1 MGIKGLMG
9 VINEHAPGAV
19 KELVIEGYTGRV
31 VAIDASMSLYQF
43 LIAIRHQGEGGAPSS
58 VLTNAEGEQTSHI
71 QGMFNRTIRLL
82 QAGVRPVYVF
92 DGKPPNMKGGELAKR
107 TAKRQEAEAALK
119 KATENDDAE
128 GISKYSALLTKVSRK
143 DCDDVKQLLRLM
155 GVPVV
160 DAPCEAEAQCA
171 ELVRG
176 GKAHAVGT
184 EDMDALTFG
193 STRQLRNMT
202 FTKKSKDDKVLEI
215 THAAVLEGLGLSNAE
230 FVDFCILCGCD
241 YTSTIRGVGPKTALK
256 LVKEHGSIE
265 AILAKGLKAKQKGD
279 VPDEWVPPADRVAK
293 APPAPA
299 PKKADAPKEPS
310 PTKVDDDGAYDGAR
324 GDAMDEG
331 DDGAAPPADAPA
343 AAPAFAATSQPAF
356 AATSQPAFAATS
368 QPADAPAAPAFS
380 ATSQPAFAATSQ
392 PADAPAAPAFAAT
405 SQPAF
410 SATSQPAAP
419 PSPPAAPAV
428 EPAAPA
434 APEAPKPEATP
445 EAPEDEVPAAEA
457 PAAPAA
463 EAPAAEAPA
472 AEDDADDGPFVP
484 AYVGAR
490 NLFNNHE
497 VTPCGDVE
505 LSWGKPD
512 EAGLRAFLVER
523 MGFGEQ
529 RVEGALKR
537 LTSAQGQ
544 RTQRRMDSFFKVLP
558 PKPGAA
564 PKKRPAPEKKA
575 PAKKKGKGPP
585 RK

>member
-1 MGIKGLMG
+1 FSYVALQNLFNFLCEPIQTHKLSGAGSRRPSAPRLDQFAAKHAPSNARARVRRASSRRARRARRRSQMGIKGLMG

-265 AILAKGLKAKQKGD
+265 AILAKGLKAKQRGD

-293 APPAPA
+293 APPA
-299 PKKADAPKEPS
+299 
-310 PTKVDDDGAYDGAR
+310 
-324 GDAMDEG
+324 
-331 DDGAAPPADAPA
+331 
-343 AAPAFAATSQPAF
+343 
-356 AATSQPAFAATS
+356 
-368 QPADAPAAPAFS
+368 
-380 ATSQPAFAATSQ
+380 
-392 PADAPAAPAFAAT
+392 
-405 SQPAF
+405 
-410 SATSQPAAP
+410 
-419 PSPPAAPAV
+419 
-428 EPAAPA
+428 
-434 APEAPKPEATP
+434 
-445 EAPEDEVPAAEA
+445 
-457 PAAPAA
+457 
-463 EAPAAEAPA
+463 
-472 AEDDADDGPFVP
+472 
-484 AYVGAR
+484 
-490 NLFNNHE
+490 
-497 VTPCGDVE
+497 
-505 LSWGKPD
+505 
-512 EAGLRAFLVER
+512 
-523 MGFGEQ
+523 
-529 RVEGALKR
+529 
-537 LTSAQGQ
+537 
-544 RTQRRMDSFFKVLP
+544 
-558 PKPGAA
+558 
-564 PKKRPAPEKKA
+564 
-575 PAKKKGKGPP
+575 
-585 RK
+585 

>member
-265 AILAKGLKAKQKGD
+265 AILAKGLKAKQRGD

-310 PTKVDDDGAYDGAR
+310 PTKVDDDGASRRARRRHGRGRRRRRAARRRARRGAR
-324 GDAMDEG
+324 LRGDVAAG
-331 DDGAAPPADAPA
+331 LRGGVAARQRRPRGAAVA
-343 AAPAFAATSQPAF
+343 ARGAGRRA
-356 AATSQPAFAATS
+356 
-368 QPADAPAAPAFS
+368 
-380 ATSQPAFAATSQ
+380 
-392 PADAPAAPAFAAT
+392 
-405 SQPAF
+405 
-410 SATSQPAAP
+410 
-419 PSPPAAPAV
+419 
-428 EPAAPA
+428 AAPA

>member
-265 AILAKGLKAKQKGD
+265 AILAKGLKAKQRGD
-279 VPDEWVPPADRVAK
+279 VPDEW
-293 APPAPA
+293 
-299 PKKADAPKEPS
+299 
-310 PTKVDDDGAYDGAR
+310 
-324 GDAMDEG
+324 
-331 DDGAAPPADAPA
+331 
-343 AAPAFAATSQPAF
+343 
-356 AATSQPAFAATS
+356 
-368 QPADAPAAPAFS
+368 
-380 ATSQPAFAATSQ
+380 
-392 PADAPAAPAFAAT
+392 
-405 SQPAF
+405 
-410 SATSQPAAP
+410 
-419 PSPPAAPAV
+419 
-428 EPAAPA
+428 
-434 APEAPKPEATP
+434 
-445 EAPEDEVPAAEA
+445 
-457 PAAPAA
+457 
-463 EAPAAEAPA
+463 
-472 AEDDADDGPFVP
+472 DDADDGPFVP